1 MKRFLFVVH
10 RYAPFPGGSENYVR
24 DMAEECVSRGHDVWV
39 FTGEHKGD
47 LNGVHVTS
55 DTNILGQKF
64 DLIIV
69 HGGDVGLQ
77 NIVLMNAE
85 RIPSPI
91 LFMIIKPSESLIY
104 LHAMKHCKYLGCSA
118 PEDWQLTEKHNYRN
132 KSVRVIHG
140 IDEKISTGLPGF
152 RDKYNIKTKYM
163 FLSCGGFWPNKAMK
177 ELVNVFNDVGRTDAT
192 LVLTGYDNRHNIMPE
207 ESEFVKPMM
216 IDDRKD
222 VLSAIRDADLYI
234 MHSFSEGF
242 GLVLLESMLNKT
254 PWASRK
260 IAGANLMKEFGFTY
274 EDDRNLREYLIDFD
288 GVKPE
293 KIENAYEYVIYN
305 HLIRNTVN
313 DIEKVLK

>member
-1 MKRFLFVVH
+1 MKKLLFVVH

-24 DMAEECVSRGHDVWV
+24 DMAEECIARGHETWV
-39 FTGEHKGD
+39 FAGEHKGD

-55 DTNILGQKF
+55 DINILSQKF

-69 HGGDVGLQ
+69 HGGDVGWQ
-77 NIVLMNAE
+77 NIVLANAE

-91 LFMIIKPSESLIY
+91 LFMIIKPSESPLY

-118 PEDWQLTEKHNYRN
+118 PEDYELLKKYNVMN
-132 KSVRVIHG
+132 KCVRVIHG
-140 IDEKISTGLPGF
+140 IDEKISTGFPGF

-177 ELVNVFNDVGRTDAT
+177 ELAKIFSDIGRKDTT
-192 LVLTGYDNRHNIMPE
+192 LVLTGYDNRHNIMPKE
-207 ESEFVKPMM
+207 DEFVKPLM
-216 IDDRKD
+216 IDDRND
-222 VLSAIRDADLYI
+222 VLSAIKEADLYI

-260 IAGANLMKEFGFTY
+260 IAGAKLLKEFGFTY
-274 EDDRNLREYLIDFD
+274 EDDSQLIEFLIDFE
-288 GVKPE
+288 GKEIE
-293 KIENAYEYVIYN
+293 KNETAYEYVLHN
-305 HLIRNTVN
+305 HLIKNTID

>member
-1 MKRFLFVVH
+1 MKRLLFVVH

-24 DMAEECVSRGHDVWV
+24 DMAEECVSRGHEVWV

-55 DTNILGQKF
+55 DSRILGQIF
-64 DLIIV
+64 DLVIV

-77 NIVLMNAE
+77 DFVLVNAE

-91 LFMIIKPSESLIY
+91 LFMIIKPSESPIY
-104 LHAMKHCKYLGCSA
+104 MHAMEHVKYLGCSA
-118 PEDWQLTEKHNYRN
+118 PEDYDLLKKHNKMN
-132 KSVRVIHG
+132 KCVRVIHG
-140 IDEKISTGLPGF
+140 IDEKISVGTSGF
-152 RDKYNIKTKYM
+152 REKYNIKTKYM

-177 ELVNVFNDVGRTDAT
+177 ELVKVFNEIGRNDTT

-216 IDDRKD
+216 IDDRSE
-222 VLSAIRDADLYI
+222 VLSAIKDADLYI

-254 PWASRK
+254 PWASRR

-274 EDDRNLREYLIDFD
+274 ETDNQLKEYLIDFN
-288 GVKPE
+288 GVNQE
-293 KIENAYEYVIYN
+293 TIDNAYEYVTLN
-305 HLIRNTVN
+305 HMIKNTVD
-313 DIEKVLK
+313 DIMRLT